1 MDSAFGHP
9 EKPRS
14 FPDIQMHKEGLFT
27 FRHTGFGFSWK
38 GCARGGRRLRIPDE
52 ASAASDSIP
61 LGGRQSNRAD
71 DPASVEARPVE
82 DGGIEAC
89 VAQIAPDEAGAAEI
103 GAREIGGPERYV
115 EEFAVAQV
123 GAGEI
128 DAIEFHATKL
138 PPTKPG
144 LFHGSEDLVQR
155 SAALDAEPVSI
166 SRVRL
171 LTHLHVNDC
180 AFG

>member
-27 FRHTGFGFSWK
+27 FRHTGFGFSWR
-38 GCARGGRRLRIPDE
+38 GCARCGRLKIPDE
-52 ASAASDSIP
+52 ASAAPDSIP
-61 LGGRQSNRAD
+61 LGGRQSGRAD
-71 DPASVEARPVE
+71 DPACVEARSVE

-89 VAQIAPDEAGAAEI
+89 FAQVAPDEGGAAEI

-115 EEFAVAQV
+115 EELAVAQV
-123 GAGEI
+123 GAGEV
-128 DAIEFHATKL
+128 DAIEFHATEL
-138 PPTKPG
+138 SPTKPG

-155 SAALDAEPVSI
+155 GAALDAEPVSI

-171 LTHLHVNDC
+171 FTHLYVNDC
-180 AFG
+180 AFE